1 VTEPP
6 SALRTLPATRVIR
19 AFREGSSWPVLVET
33 ASGRFIAKLRGAAE
47 GTTALIAEV
56 MVAELAEA
64 LGLPVPERVL
74 IEFEAAIPSDDR
86 LDELRDLL
94 ERSVGLNLGFRWLDG
109 ATTPTARELA
119 ALDPAFVASVLF
131 LDGLVMN
138 PDRTPKNPN
147 LLLWKRQPWL
157 IDHGAALP
165 FQHWWSEV
173 EESSPR
179 EPSHFSS
186 HLFGPREGL
195 VRQYEATL
203 ASRMTREVLL
213 RASSRIPED
222 FLRHAFPGEDPER
235 VRARYAAFLWKRL
248 KPPRPFVLGT
258 P

>member
-1 VTEPP
+1 M
-6 SALRTLPATRVIR
+6 SALRTLPATRVLR

-33 ASGRFIAKLRGAAE
+33 ESGRFIAKLRGAAE

-56 MVAELAEA
+56 VVAELAET

-74 IEFEAAIPSDDR
+74 ITFESGIPSDDR

-94 ERSVGLNLGFRWLDG
+94 DRSVGVNLGFRWLEG
-109 ATTPTARELA
+109 ATTPSARELA
-119 ALDPAFVASVLF
+119 AFDDSFAASVLF

-138 PDRTPKNPN
+138 PDRTLKNPN

-179 EPSHFSS
+179 EPGDFGSHSFASRAA
-186 HLFGPREGL
+186 LLPR
-195 VRQYEATL
+195 YEAAL
-203 ASRMTREVLL
+203 AARLTRDALT
-213 RASSRIPED
+213 RAAARIPDD
-222 FLRHAFPGEDPER
+222 FMRHAFPGEEPER

-248 KPPRPFVLGT
+248 KAPRPFVPPPGA
-258 P
+258 

>member
-1 VTEPP
+1 VSEPP
-6 SALRTLPATRVIR
+6 SALRTLPATRVLR

-47 GTTALIAEV
+47 GTTALVAEV
-56 MVAELAEA
+56 MVAELAEG

-74 IEFEAAIPSDDR
+74 ITFDAAIPSDDH

-94 ERSVGLNLGFRWLDG
+94 DRSVGLNLGFRWLDG

-119 ALDPAFVASVLF
+119 ALDDTFVASVLF

-179 EPSHFSS
+179 EPSNFSS
-186 HLFGPREGL
+186 HLFGSREAL
-195 VRQYEATL
+195 LHKHEASL
-203 ASRMTREVLL
+203 ASRLTREVLT
-213 RASSRIPED
+213 RASSRIPEN
-222 FLRHAFPGEDPER
+222 FLSHAFPGEDADR
-235 VRARYAAFLWKRL
+235 VRARYSAFLWKRL
-248 KPPRPFVLGT
+248 KAPRPFVPGG
-258 P
+258 

>member
-1 VTEPP
+1 VSP
-6 SALRTLPATRVIR
+6 LRTLSATRVRR

-56 MVAELAEA
+56 VVAELAEA

-74 IEFEAAIPSDDR
+74 VTLEAGIASDDR

-94 ERSVGLNLGFRWLDG
+94 DRSVGLNLGFRWLDG

-119 ALDPAFVASVLF
+119 ALDDAFVASVLF
-131 LDGLVMN
+131 LDALSMN
-138 PDRTPKNPN
+138 PDRTAKNPN

-179 EPSHFSS
+179 EVSDLSG
-186 HLFGPREGL
+186 HLFADR
-195 VRQYEATL
+195 T
-203 ASRMTREVLL
+203 EVLAPHEAAL
-213 RASSRIPED
+213 AARLSRAVLGRAAARIPDD
-222 FLRHAFPGEDPER
+222 FLVYAFPGEDPDR
-235 VRARYAAFLWKRL
+235 LRARYAAFLWKRL
-248 KPPRPFVLGT
+248 KAPRPFVR
-258 P
+258 

>member
-1 VTEPP
+1 M
-6 SALRTLPATRVIR
+6 SLRTLPASRVIR

-33 ASGRFIAKLRGAAE
+33 PSGLFIAKLRGAAE

-56 MVAELAEA
+56 VVAELAEA

-74 IEFEAAIPSDDR
+74 VTFEAAIPSDDR

-94 ERSVGLNLGFRWLDG
+94 DRSVGLNLGFRWLDG
-109 ATTPTARELA
+109 ATTPRGSELA
-119 ALDPAFVASVLF
+119 AFDAVFVASVLF

-165 FQHWWSEV
+165 FQHWWSLV
-173 EESSPR
+173 EEDSPR
-179 EPSHFSS
+179 ETTDYAS
-186 HLFGPREGL
+186 HLFADRLRLLTEHEVKL
-195 VRQYEATL
+195 SARL
-203 ASRMTREVLL
+203 TREVLL
-213 RASSRIPED
+213 RAAAKIPED
-222 FLRHAFPGEDPER
+222 FLLAAFPGEDPER
-235 VRARYAAFLWKRL
+235 VRARYPAFLWKRL
-248 KPPRPFVLGT
+248 KAPRPFVTSAAT

>member
-1 VTEPP
+1 
-6 SALRTLPATRVIR
+6 LRTLLASRVLR

-74 IEFEAAIPSDDR
+74 IAFEAAIPSDDR

-94 ERSVGLNLGFRWLDG
+94 DRSVGLNLGFRWLEG
-109 ATTPTARELA
+109 ATTPTARELTA
-119 ALDPAFVASVLF
+119 FEDAFVASVLF

-138 PDRTPKNPN
+138 PDRTAKNPN

-165 FQHWWSEV
+165 FQHWWSQV

-179 EPSHFSS
+179 EVSDFGT
-186 HLFGPREGL
+186 HLFGSRAAL
-195 VRQYEATL
+195 LRQHEATL
-203 ASRMTREVLL
+203 ASRLTREVLA
-213 RASSRIPED
+213 RAASRIPAD
-222 FLRHAFPGEDPER
+222 FLLHAFAGEDPER
-235 VRARYAAFLWKRL
+235 VRARYSAFLWKRL
-248 KPPRPFVLGT
+248 KAPRPFVPGA